1 MVIRNTAGVSGQV
14 VKRLEFV
21 AKRDKRKQNWR
32 RSVDSS
38 ANFDV
43 WHTSYRFTA
52 GFFLLQ

>member
-21 AKRDKRKQNWR
+21 AKRDKRKQNLR

-43 WHTSYRFTA
+43 
-52 GFFLLQ
+52 